1 MEEKAGLINRK
12 GTTSL
17 SDYLFSLIY
26 ITACTSAR
34 LISNSFLT
42 SSCKLPKLS
51 ATTRASSLLSASLI
65 VVNVSRIGV

>member
-51 ATTRASSLLSASLI
+51 ATT
-65 VVNVSRIGV
+65 